1 MRTMKR
7 LERALKLT
15 LAWVMALLL
24 WRPGRAARATARLS
38 SAQRVLLVRLD
49 NRVGEALL
57 TTPLIAALGG
67 REVHVVTH
75 AKCTRVL
82 DGLPGI
88 AKLWGYDDRLRWL
101 GRWSPGVRQLRAQKF
116 DAVIDCG
123 NWAEP
128 SVTALLI
135 SRLIAADGVVIGPA
149 VGPGR
154 ALMDVAVTA
163 RADTQSE
170 LLQRLHL
177 LSALGI
183 EGDARRM
190 AFREPRAAL
199 PSPAAGAVVNPGGRL
214 DYRRVPKEVFIG
226 VCLALM
232 KNGRTPTVTWGPGEE
247 ALASAVVAGA
257 PGAVL
262 APPTNLDELA
272 ALMRSAGLTVC
283 NNTGPMHLSVALG
296 VPTIALFLHM
306 PIDRWGHPYPPH
318 QMVDLTA
325 DAGSTE
331 QMIARAAAAIAKP
344 PEP

>member
-1 MRTMKR
+1 MRAMKR
-7 LERALKLT
+7 VERALKLS

-24 WRPGRAARATARLS
+24 WRPGRASRAVGRL
-38 SAQRVLLVRLD
+38 AAAKRVLLVRLD

-57 TTPLIAALGG
+57 TTPLVAALSD

-88 AKLWGYDDRLRWL
+88 AKLWGYDGRLRWL
-101 GRWSPGVRQLRAQKF
+101 GRWAPGVRALRAQKF

-135 SRLIAADGVVIGPA
+135 SRLIAGDGTVVGPA
-149 VGPGR
+149 IGPGR
-154 ALMDVAVTA
+154 ALMDVAVAA
-163 RADTQSE
+163 RTDTQNE

-177 LSALGI
+177 LSVLGVT
-183 EGDARRM
+183 GTNRTM

-199 PSPAAGAVVNPGGRL
+199 PCPAGGVVVNPGGRL
-214 DYRRVPKEVFIG
+214 DYRRVPKEVFVGI
-226 VCLALM
+226 CRALLE
-232 KNGRTPTVTWGPGEE
+232 KGRTPVVTWGPGEE
-247 ALASAVVAGA
+247 ALAGAVVAWA

-262 APPTNLDELA
+262 APPTNLDGLA
-272 ALMRSAGLTVC
+272 ALMKAAGLTVC

-296 VPTIALFLHM
+296 VPTVALFLHM
-306 PIDRWGHPYPPH
+306 PIDRWGHAYAPH

-325 DAGSTE
+325 DAESAE
-331 QMIARAAAAIAKP
+331 QMVARAVAAIANAL
-344 PEP
+344 

>member
-1 MRTMKR
+1 MKR
-7 LERALKLT
+7 VERALKLF
-15 LAWVMALLL
+15 LAWAMALLL
-24 WRPGRAARATARLS
+24 WRPGRAQRAVARLA
-38 SAQRVLLVRLD
+38 SARRVLLLRLD

-57 TTPLIAALGG
+57 TTPLVAALQG
-67 REVHVVTH
+67 REVHVASH

-101 GRWSPGVRQLRAQKF
+101 GPWAPGVRQLRAQDF
-116 DAVIDCG
+116 DVVIDCG

-128 SVTALLI
+128 SVTALLV
-135 SRLIAADGVVIGPA
+135 SRLIAADAAVVGPA

-154 ALMDVAVTA
+154 ALMDVPVVA
-163 RADTQSE
+163 RTDTQSE

-177 LSALGI
+177 LSPLGL
-183 EGDARRM
+183 GDGPRKM
-190 AFREPRAAL
+190 AFREPRASL
-199 PSPAAGAVVNPGGRL
+199 PSPGLRAVVNPGGRL

-226 VCLALM
+226 ICRALLE
-232 KNGRTPTVTWGPGEE
+232 KGRTPIVTWGPGEE
-247 ALASAVVAGA
+247 ALASAVVAAA

-296 VPTIALFLHM
+296 VPTLALFLHM
-306 PIDRWGHPYPPH
+306 PIERWGHPYAPH

-325 DAGSTE
+325 VAGSTE
-331 QMIARAAAAIAKP
+331 AMVSRAVAAIAKT
-344 PEP
+344 